1 MMSTRSGGRHG
12 AFLEGA
18 QPEFGVV
25 EPHLVE
31 RSDVRRREECVRC
44 RGERR
49 EVKCLEIGER
59 GESVVDD
66 DRGSGRGEEVS
77 VVIEGEG
84 LEGCEEFC
92 CVDCGTTR
100 CWGVTTLTSNEGEGT
115 VTVATRA
122 RWRVVSVG
130 ATSVLLAKDGEFW
143 NEVMEGAGEG
153 NDTAARFAP
162 P

>member
-1 MMSTRSGGRHG
+1 MSTRNGGRHA
-12 AFLEGA
+12 AFLKGA

-31 RSDVRRREECVRC
+31 GSDIRRREECVRC

-49 EVKCLEIGER
+49 REVKRLEIGER
-59 GESVVDD
+59 REGVVDD
-66 DRGSGRGEEVS
+66 RGGSGEEVS
-77 VVIEGEG
+77 GVVEGKG

-92 CVDCGTTR
+92 SVDCGTTR

-130 ATSVLLAKDGEFW
+130 AASVLLARDGEFW
-143 NEVMEGAGEG
+143 YDEVEGAGEG
-153 NDTAARFAP
+153 SDIAARFAP